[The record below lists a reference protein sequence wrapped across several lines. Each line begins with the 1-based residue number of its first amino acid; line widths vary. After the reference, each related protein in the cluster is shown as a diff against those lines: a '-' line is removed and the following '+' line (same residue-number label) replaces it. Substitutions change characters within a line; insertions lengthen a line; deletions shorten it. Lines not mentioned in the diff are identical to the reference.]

1 VTEPASEDLLSEP
14 AIVAALAKATIG
26 ETVAIDWDAWV
37 SDYTIIR
44 REIEAIYPEI
54 FHEFNERM
62 WTPGGFRR
70 PMPAARREW
79 KTPNKKANF
88 IKPSGF
94 DEDPDMDAEER
105 QVLRLMTLRSD
116 DQFNTTI
123 YTLDDRFRGVF
134 GTRRVLLVN
143 PDDIERLGFRVG
155 DRVTASTVA
164 NDGVARAVGGL
175 RVTSYDIPKG
185 CVAGYFP
192 ECNPL
197 IPLWHH
203 AEGSQVPAAKSI
215 PIVLLAENG

>member
-1 VTEPASEDLLSEP
+1 VDGAITTWRRRAGSRRHALGCSERQ
-14 AIVAALAKATIG
+14 V
-26 ETVAIDWDAWV
+26 
-37 SDYTIIR
+37 R

-54 FHEFNERM
+54 FHDFNERM

-94 DEDPDMDAEER
+94 DENPDMDAEGR

-155 DRVTASTVA
+155 DHVTAFTVA
-164 NDGVARAVGGL
+164 NDGVGIMPRAVRCRRRNRFPSCCSRRTAETL
-175 RVTSYDIPKG
+175 RLHLP
-185 CVAGYFP
+185 VAG
-192 ECNPL
+192 CRT
-197 IPLWHH
+197 
-203 AEGSQVPAAKSI
+203 
-215 PIVLLAENG
+215 LLAEERGALPLAAERTQVQDHRPLQPRI